1 VIKRVAARFDLKG
14 PDVIKGV
21 QMEGL
26 RRIGPV
32 ETVVE
37 SIAAKGIDELILI
50 DAVASL
56 YGQSAIYDAIQFA
69 TRNLFLPVT
78 AGGGIKTVED
88 AHRFID
94 AGADRVSIN
103 SATFMD
109 QTLLEKL
116 ATVFGAQAVVV
127 SIEAKQVAPR
137 QWRCYFESG
146 RQDSG
151 VDLRE
156 KLASISPDLVGEIL
170 LTSVD
175 KDGMNRGPDLEL
187 VGLAGELSEVP
198 LVYSGGI
205 ESIRSAMSVM
215 EKDAYSCIA
224 LSSAI
229 HRNQFSISNLKTEAL
244 SRGLEVRTL

>member
-1 VIKRVAARFDLKG
+1 MIRRVAARFDLKG

-32 ETVVE
+32 QTQVE
-37 SIAAKGIDELILI
+37 GIASKGVDELILI

-69 TRNLFLPVT
+69 TRHLFLPVT
-78 AGGGIKTVED
+78 AGGGIRTVED

-103 SATFMD
+103 SATFSD
-109 QTLLEKL
+109 QTLVEEL
-116 ATVFGAQAVVV
+116 AKVFGAQAVVV
-127 SIEAKQVAPR
+127 SIEAKKIAPKH
-137 QWRCYFESG
+137 WRCYFESG

-151 VDLRE
+151 VELRD
-156 KLASISPDLVGEIL
+156 KLASISPDMVGEIL

-175 KDGMNRGPDLEL
+175 KDGMCRGPDLEL
-187 VGLAGELSEVP
+187 VRLAGELSKIP

-205 ESIRSAMSVM
+205 ESIQSAIAVL
-215 EKDAYSCIA
+215 EQDAYSCIA
-224 LSSAI
+224 LSSAV
-229 HRNQFSISNLKTEAL
+229 HKNQFSISDLKKEAR
-244 SRGLEVRTL
+244 SQGLQVRTL